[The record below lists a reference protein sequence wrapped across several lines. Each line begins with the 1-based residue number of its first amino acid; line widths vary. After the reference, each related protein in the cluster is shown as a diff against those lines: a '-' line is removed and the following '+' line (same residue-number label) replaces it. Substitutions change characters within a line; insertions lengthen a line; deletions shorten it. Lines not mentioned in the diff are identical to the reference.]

1 MFVVVQFITYL
12 CPSCVRIK
20 IQSERKNFLLD
31 SLSCCCL
38 MSMLIFS
45 RTLFR
50 YGVVTNQPIMTIH
63 TVGIMHIHREK
74 TKLIVNRL

>member
-1 MFVVVQFITYL
+1 MFVVVQFITYV

-20 IQSERKNFLLD
+20 IQYEQKNFRLY
-31 SLSCCCL
+31 SLSLVVVYANFFKDFVSLRCCDK
-38 MSMLIFS
+38 S
-45 RTLFR
+45 
-50 YGVVTNQPIMTIH
+50 TNNDY